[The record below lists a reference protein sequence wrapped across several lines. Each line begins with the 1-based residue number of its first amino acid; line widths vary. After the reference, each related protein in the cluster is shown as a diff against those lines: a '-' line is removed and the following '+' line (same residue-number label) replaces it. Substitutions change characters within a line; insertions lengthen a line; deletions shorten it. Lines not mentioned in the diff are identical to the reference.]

1 MEALEKLILIAVGL
15 LILAS
20 FLYWAMPYLFKLNEY
35 KDNIAQ
41 NDNETSRSGKIQLE
55 KELFSNSIDLINKN
69 TEQIEF
75 SCVIF
80 PILLSKYYDLK
91 ILIYSASDFCL

>member
-75 SCVIF
+75 NFVMFS
-80 PILLSKYYDLK
+80 ILFSKHYDVKALFYCT
-91 ILIYSASDFCL
+91 LEFCL